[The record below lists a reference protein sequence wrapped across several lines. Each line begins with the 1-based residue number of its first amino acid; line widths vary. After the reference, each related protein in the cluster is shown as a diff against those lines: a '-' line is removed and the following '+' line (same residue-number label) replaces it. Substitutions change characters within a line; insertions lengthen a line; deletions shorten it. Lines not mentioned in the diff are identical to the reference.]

1 MRKLAF
7 KYSMIPYEKYF
18 TKTERS
24 KLEKIETKWMAMRK
38 ENKIEGHDYLEP
50 PYTYISDLM
59 QEDKAEIENERSTLH
74 EDKSC
79 VFCGEG

>member
-1 MRKLAF
+1 
-7 KYSMIPYEKYF
+7 
-18 TKTERS
+18 
-24 KLEKIETKWMAMRK
+24 MRK
-38 ENKIEGHDYLEP
+38 ENEIEGHAYLEP